1 MSETAPITP
10 QPRWADRVGMLVAAG
25 CGVHCAGLSLLFLLY
40 PTIWMKRK
48 YWEMGLWEK
57 LIWMEWSL
65 LAIAWILVIIAMVS
79 GWRHH
84 RQIGPG
90 LLAAVSLILMSLVVT
105 TSLHFANQW
114 MGLATLG
121 AGILLAASHYWNL
134 KLGSC
139 RLPKKSEA
147 SALG

>member
-1 MSETAPITP
+1 
-10 QPRWADRVGMLVAAG
+10 MLVAAG
-25 CGVHCAGLSLLFLLY
+25 CGVHCAGLSLLFILY
-40 PTIWMKRK
+40 PTLWMKRK

-57 LIWMEWSL
+57 LIWMEWGL
-65 LAIAWILVIIAMVS
+65 LAIAWLLVIIAMVS

-84 RQIGPG
+84 RRFGPG
-90 LLAAVSLILMSLVVT
+90 VLAAISLIMMTLVVT

-114 MGLATLG
+114 MGLVTLS

-139 RLPKKSEA
+139 RLPEKPETSV
-147 SALG
+147 LG